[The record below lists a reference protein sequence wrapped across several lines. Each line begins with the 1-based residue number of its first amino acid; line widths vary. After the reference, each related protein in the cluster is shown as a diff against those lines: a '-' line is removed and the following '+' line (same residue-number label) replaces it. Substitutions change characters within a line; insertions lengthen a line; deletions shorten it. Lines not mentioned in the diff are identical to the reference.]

1 MSTQNKK
8 RSLSYAFSP
17 SSTGTVSIPRHS
29 SLTPP
34 ANTNV
39 NYSKHS
45 SSRYSINII
54 SAVSAGR
61 KILQDIDKTASTF
74 TDPIH

>member
-1 MSTQNKK
+1 
-8 RSLSYAFSP
+8 
-17 SSTGTVSIPRHS
+17 
-29 SLTPP
+29 LTPP

-39 NYSKHS
+39 DYSKHLS
-45 SSRYSINII
+45 SPNSINKV